1 VHTSVNAVQSLHAV
15 LLSPRWYAAMLLWSP
30 YGIGQTII
38 FSCCYLCFFLLSC
51 FSSPNLSR
59 RRLNVYHTCTQ
70 GVAIVRILDAGLKR
84 AACGSLETQD
94 AKKVAKNRYLRTIAQ
109 SDYIFATK
117 ARINNR
123 KKTC

>member
-1 VHTSVNAVQSLHAV
+1 
-15 LLSPRWYAAMLLWSP
+15 
-30 YGIGQTII
+30 
-38 FSCCYLCFFLLSC
+38 
-51 FSSPNLSR
+51 
-59 RRLNVYHTCTQ
+59 
-70 GVAIVRILDAGLKR
+70 VAIVRILDAGLKR